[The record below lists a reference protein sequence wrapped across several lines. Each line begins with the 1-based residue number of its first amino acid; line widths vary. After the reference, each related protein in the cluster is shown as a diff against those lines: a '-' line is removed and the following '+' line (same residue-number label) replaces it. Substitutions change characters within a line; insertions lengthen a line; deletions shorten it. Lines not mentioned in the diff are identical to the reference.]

1 METYYDPADLPRF
14 GNMGEDS
21 PELWER
27 FMGWYGDVFKDGALS
42 AREKS
47 LIALGVALAIE
58 CPYCIDAYTQDL
70 LAKGC
75 TREEI
80 TEAMHA
86 SAAITGGA
94 TLAHGLQS
102 KRIMDRLSM

>member
-1 METYYDPADLPRF
+1 METYYNPADLKDF

-21 PELWER
+21 PELWEK
-27 FMGWYGDVFKDGALS
+27 FMGWYGGVFAEGALT

-47 LIALGVALAIE
+47 LIAFGVALAVE
-58 CPYCIDAYTQDL
+58 CPYCIDSFTRDL
-70 LAKGC
+70 LSKGC
-75 TREEI
+75 TREQI

-94 TLAHGLQS
+94 TLAHGLQA
-102 KRIMDRLSM
+102 KNVMNKLEM

>member
-1 METYYDPADLPRF
+1 METYYNPDDLTCF

-21 PELWER
+21 PELWDK
-27 FMGWYGDVFKDGALS
+27 FMGWYGDVFQEGALS

-47 LIALGVALAIE
+47 LIAFGVALAIE
-58 CPYCIDAYTQDL
+58 CPYCIDSFTQDL
-70 LAKGC
+70 LEKGLS
-75 TREEI
+75 REQI

-102 KRIMDRLSM
+102 KNVMDRLSM